1 MARRGIQSSESI
13 SGDRRPSGS
22 LGALRG
28 ILPYLYPYKLQIFG
42 ALISLSVAAGAVL
55 VMGVGL
61 RTLVDKGFSLGDDA
75 LLNEALLALF
85 GIIAILTAATYARF
99 FLVSWIGE
107 KVVAEIRRDVFN
119 HVLSLSPSFFEFTR
133 TGEVMSRLTT
143 DTTLLQSVVGS
154 QVSVALRN
162 LLLFLGGTS
171 MLFITSPRLT
181 AFVFLVVP
189 LVITPIIL
197 FGRKVRKLSRASQDR
212 VADLGAYIEETLNAV
227 RTVQAFSHEKVD
239 ISRFGERIGVSLV
252 AAVGRIRARA
262 FLTATV
268 MMLVF
273 SSVGV
278 ILWLGGHDVLSNRIS
293 PGELSAFVFY
303 AIVVAGSVGAISEVI
318 GDLQRA
324 AGASERLLELLSTEP
339 DLSTPAN
346 PVPLP
351 SPVLGRLVFDKVS
364 FTYPSRPGFS
374 AIEDFSLVIEPGET
388 VALVGPSG
396 AGKSTVIQLLMRFY
410 DPQKGN
416 IAIDNQDIK
425 KVSLHSLR
433 KNISLVSQDVILFDE
448 TIKNNISYAQSNAN
462 QEQIVEACKFA
473 AAHEFIQKLPKGYET
488 VIGEN
493 GIKLSGGQKQRIS
506 IARAI
511 LKRSPIILLD
521 EATSSLDAESEE
533 IVQNAIIRLTKNK
546 TTLVIAHRLS
556 TIHKADKI
564 FVVKEGEIINSG
576 DHKFL
581 IENCKEYKSLYAKQ
595 LR

>member
-1 MARRGIQSSESI
+1 MKPKEIRSI
-13 SGDRRPSGS
+13 LMRLYKEYVKRH
-22 LGALRG
+22 LRK
-28 ILPYLYPYKLQIFG
+28 III
-42 ALISLSVAAGAVL
+42 ALILSILVAGSTSAIAWLLDPAVKKIFIEKDKTLAWLIPILIIIAFSSKGLSLYFARLNIIRVGQEVAGELQKQIAKNILVSDIQTLDNRHSGKYISNIMFDSNQVQSLVSTGVL
-55 VMGVGL
+55 NIMKDSFSIIA
-61 RTLVDKGFSLGDDA
+61 LVSLMFYQ
-75 LLNEALLALF
+75 NWKLALF
-85 GIIAILTAATYARF
+85 AVLMIPLAAGFAKSLGKR
-99 FLVSWIGE
+99 IGKAVGE
-107 KVVAEIRRDVFN
+107 AG
-119 HVLSLSPSFFEFTR
+119 VLS
-133 TGEVMSRLTT
+133 GK
-143 DTTLLQSVVGS
+143 
-154 QVSVALRN
+154 
-162 LLLFLGGTS
+162 
-171 MLFITSPRLT
+171 LT
-181 AFVFLVVP
+181 AFLSEIFKGSKMIRIYQKEEEETKKAGKLITD
-189 LVITPIIL
+189 LIEKGIKINSILIRSTPIMETLTGFMIAGFIFFSGTL
-197 FGRKVRKLSRASQDR
+197 ISAGELEINNFFSFLAAMMLAYQPIRSLATINMSIYQGATAFKRISSVIDKSVEIKDNKSLPVLEIKNSNIDFENVDFKYLYTNSRAVKNINLKIQ
-212 VADLGAYIEETLNAV
+212 
-227 RTVQAFSHEKVD
+227 
-239 ISRFGERIGVSLV
+239 
-252 AAVGRIRARA
+252 
-262 FLTATV
+262 
-268 MMLVF
+268 
-273 SSVGV
+273 
-278 ILWLGGHDVLSNRIS
+278 GGTMA
-293 PGELSAFVFY
+293 AFV
-303 AIVVAGSVGAISEVI
+303 GH
-318 GDLQRA
+318 
-324 AGASERLLELLSTEP
+324 
-339 DLSTPAN
+339 
-346 PVPLP
+346 
-351 SPVLGRLVFDKVS
+351 
-364 FTYPSRPGFS
+364 
-374 AIEDFSLVIEPGET
+374 
-388 VALVGPSG
+388 SG
-396 AGKSTVIQLLMRFY
+396 AGKSTIINLLPRFY